1 MFYSITGDL
10 VLTEPDAAVID
21 CGGVAYRLTVS
32 ANTLSALHRKSGTT
46 EKVRLLTYLLVRD
59 DALEL
64 FGFFDTEELHAFR
77 QLIAVSGVGAKM
89 AIAILS
95 VLTPQKLTLAVANG
109 DAKAISQ
116 ASGVGNKIAQRV
128 ILELKDKVAKQ
139 LQRVEQNG
147 TALFAD
153 AVPTNDKT
161 QEALNALLVL
171 GYTRQE
177 AQRALTGIDHSKL
190 SLEECITAALKKLAK
205 TT

>member
-1 MFYSITGDL
+1 
-10 VLTEPDAAVID
+10 
-21 CGGVAYRLTVS
+21 
-32 ANTLSALHRKSGTT
+32 
-46 EKVRLLTYLLVRD
+46 
-59 DALEL
+59 
-64 FGFFDTEELHAFR
+64 
-77 QLIAVSGVGAKM
+77 M

-139 LQRVEQNG
+139 LQRVEQDG

-153 AVPTNDKT
+153 AVPADDKT

-177 AQRALTGIDHSKL
+177 AQRALMGIDHSKL